1 MQVETGRE
9 KTACDDIKQAADDVL
24 DECFVPQYL
33 TGKRRP
39 DGIWIPSKERLFPGY
54 LICVTSQ
61 VDELA
66 DKLRRVRSLT
76 KILGNDNAFI
86 LLTEDEQAWVQKVT
100 QKDQRT
106 VGESVGYMENGK
118 LVIVEGPAKGQGRL
132 GAQGES
138 SQAPSISRNADGW
151 PHRASPSRPA
161 NGKQNPGQT
170 NGQEKVSSDKAKDY
184 VRIAQS
190 SKPAMVHPRPC
201 VAFRAFKRIFDI
213 TSACLGL
220 VLLSPLLLGTALAVK
235 ATSPGPVIFKQE
247 RYGRNKKPFVCFKFR
262 SMMADTPADVPTRVM
277 HENQSVMTPIGATL
291 RKTSIDEL
299 PQLLNIVRG
308 DIPLRILKTRP
319 EFSEKSMGAFAL
331 PAKSSTNK
339 EKAFSQV
346 VSCFASD
353 LRMRRISG
361 FNCNCI
367 SGMETQF
374 LAKPVFGAVCA

>member
-1 MQVETGRE
+1 M
-9 KTACDDIKQAADDVL
+9 
-24 DECFVPQYL
+24 
-33 TGKRRP
+33 
-39 DGIWIPSKERLFPGY
+39 
-54 LICVTSQ
+54 
-61 VDELA
+61 
-66 DKLRRVRSLT
+66 
-76 KILGNDNAFI
+76 
-86 LLTEDEQAWVQKVT
+86 
-100 QKDQRT
+100 
-106 VGESVGYMENGK
+106 
-118 LVIVEGPAKGQGRL
+118 
-132 GAQGES
+132 
-138 SQAPSISRNADGW
+138 
-151 PHRASPSRPA
+151 
-161 NGKQNPGQT
+161 
-170 NGQEKVSSDKAKDY
+170 SSDKAKDY

-190 SKPAMVHPRPC
+190 SQPAMVHPRPC

-319 EFSEKSMGAFAL
+319 EFSEESMGAFAL

-339 EKAFSQV
+339 GKVFSQV
-346 VSCFASD
+346 VSCFASG
-353 LRMRRISG
+353 LRMHRISW
-361 FNCNCI
+361 FNCKRVG
-367 SGMETQF
+367 SMEGQF
-374 LAKPVFGAVCA
+374 LAKPVFRAVCA